1 MLLIAL
7 LESRLALN
15 EFEVAG
21 SELASKSLKLVGRV
35 ERESESGIEVDS
47 RYTRSRQIRLGID
60 GERFEIK
67 TKPNPIRK

>member
-47 RYTRSRQIRLGID
+47 RYTRSRQIRLG
-60 GERFEIK
+60 
-67 TKPNPIRK
+67 